1 MLLHFGSKTDLSRFK
16 ERVFTEEAET
26 MIKVGNEYGKE
37 YIISSIILIV
47 AVVSIVFYFWRKS
60 NDKERVNF
68 ILCRFCR
75 NPFFQILFPT
85 EQNEYFLCRMEFK
98 KKNIFL
104 IIFKFF

>member
-68 ILCRFCR
+68 IL
-75 NPFFQILFPT
+75 
-85 EQNEYFLCRMEFK
+85 
-98 KKNIFL
+98 
-104 IIFKFF
+104 